1 MRLEALDGIG
11 KSSTEQE
18 TVSVT
23 NAIKSF
29 YFIRALDFMTI
40 VFYTYLVVFITK
52 TQSFMLSDNYY
63 IQQESWFMK

>member
-1 MRLEALDGIG
+1 MKALDGIA

-29 YFIRALDFMTI
+29 HFIRALDFMTI
-40 VFYTYLVVFITK
+40 VFYTYLVVFIAK